1 MWNLGWGIWNSA
13 FQIPRFFNKGDIVAK
28 RDYYEVLN
36 VQKNASKDDIKKA
49 YRKLAIQYHP
59 DKNPGNKEAEE
70 KFKEATEAYEIL
82 GDDQKRQAYDQFG
95 FAGVEGMAGGQ
106 QDYSQVFRGFE
117 DIFGDLGGFGNI
129 FDTFFGGGRRG
140 GGGGSSGGV
149 RQGAN
154 LRYDIEIP
162 FKDAVFGTK
171 VEIQYSKNE
180 SCPVCKG
187 SGAANGSGKKTCPTC
202 QGSGQVRHSQGFFSM
217 ASTCPSCGG
226 EGYIIE
232 QPCKECGGSGTQKK
246 RQKIMVTIPA
256 GVENGKRVIIPHQ
269 GDAGPNGGP
278 SGDLYVFIRVKSH
291 EYFERQ
297 DLDLYCAAPIS
308 ITQASLGADIHVS
321 TLDGKNIKVKI
332 PPGIQNGK
340 LLRIRDEG
348 VPSGG
353 RRGNLYIKLIVR
365 TPVKLSK
372 RGRELLEEL
381 SKVEGENDTPKPIAL
396 SELGRD

>member
-1 MWNLGWGIWNSA
+1 M
-13 FQIPRFFNKGDIVAK
+13 AK
-28 RDYYEVLN
+28 RDYYEVLG

-82 GDDQKRQAYDQFG
+82 ADDQKKAAYDQFG
-95 FAGVEGMAGGQ
+95 FAGVEGMSGGGQ
-106 QDYSQVFRGFE
+106 DFSSTFRGFE
-117 DIFGDLGGFGNI
+117 DIFGDFSGI
-129 FDTFFGGGRRG
+129 FDTFFGSG
-140 GGGGSSGGV
+140 GGNRFRGGSSGGPGGA

-171 VEIQYSKNE
+171 IEIQYSRNE
-180 SCPVCKG
+180 TCPVCKG
-187 SGAANGSGKKTCPTC
+187 SGAANGTGKKVCPTC
-202 QGSGQVRHSQGFFSM
+202 AGSGQVRHSQGFFSV
-217 ASTCPSCGG
+217 ASPCPTCGG

-246 RQKIMVTIPA
+246 RQKIVVTIPA
-256 GVENGKRVIIPHQ
+256 GVENGKRVVVSRQ
-269 GDAGPNGGP
+269 GDAGANGGP
-278 SGDLYVFIRVKSH
+278 PGDLYVFIRVKPH

-297 DLDLYCAAPIS
+297 DLDLYCAVPIS

-321 TLDGKNIKVKI
+321 TLEGKTIKVKV

-340 LLRIRDEG
+340 MLRIREEG
-348 VPSGG
+348 VPAGG
-353 RRGNLYIKLIVR
+353 RRGNLYIKLMIQIP
-365 TPVKLSK
+365 TKLSK
-372 RGRELLEEL
+372 RGRELMEEL
-381 SKVEGENDTPKPIAL
+381 SRTEGENDSPRPLSL
-396 SELGRD
+396 SELSG